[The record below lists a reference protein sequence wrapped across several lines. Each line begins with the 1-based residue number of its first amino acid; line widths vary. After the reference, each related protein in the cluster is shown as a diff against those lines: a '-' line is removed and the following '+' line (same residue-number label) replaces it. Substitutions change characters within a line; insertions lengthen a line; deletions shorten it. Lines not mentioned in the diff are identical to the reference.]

1 MFYIIL
7 NSFNKTTIDV
17 IALKTLVKVRN
28 NSNFLLCLP
37 SQCSS
42 ESRCSPFLLRCSSS
56 IQLIIVMLVKNLSDA
71 PCHEQLIVVGLSG
84 NDNLRQ
90 MLMER
95 NIRVG
100 TIIYKCCTGFDII
113 FKIGEQTRMAI
124 RDEACKSILVKRCVT
139 QLSSFSS
146 ECSSTC

>member
-1 MFYIIL
+1 
-7 NSFNKTTIDV
+7 
-17 IALKTLVKVRN
+17 
-28 NSNFLLCLP
+28 
-37 SQCSS
+37 
-42 ESRCSPFLLRCSSS
+42 
-56 IQLIIVMLVKNLSDA
+56 MLVKTLLDA
-71 PCHEQLIVVGLSG
+71 PCHEQLMVVGLSG
-84 NDNLRQ
+84 DDNLRQ